1 MKVSRYYAPI
11 VNPSKESGQRWWR
24 GSQRSPDGGGDPWP
38 VPQTEEKIG
47 RAYAGLVLSS
57 FEEAEKAIVV
67 MDGSEMLIQN
77 VNIDWAFSEGPFRRR
92 NNRRRSPHGNWSRSP
107 RMRF

>member
-1 MKVSRYYAPI
+1 MLG
-11 VNPSKESGQRWWR
+11 VNPSSE
-24 GSQRSPDGGGDPWP
+24 RSIRDPWSN
-38 VPQTEEKIG
+38 
-47 RAYAGLVLSS
+47 YAWRTLNQLRGGLFWLLG

-107 RMRF
+107 RMRFGFGGVDVHKSTH